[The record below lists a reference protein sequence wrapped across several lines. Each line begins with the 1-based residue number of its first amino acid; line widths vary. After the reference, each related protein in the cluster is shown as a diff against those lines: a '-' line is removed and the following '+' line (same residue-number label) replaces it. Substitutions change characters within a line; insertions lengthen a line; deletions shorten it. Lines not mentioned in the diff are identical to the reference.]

1 MNNFKSIADEQLVR
15 LYLGGDNNAFDTLL
29 NKYESKVYTHIFHL
43 VKNRE
48 LANDMLQD
56 VFMRVIE
63 KLHNGKYVEDGKFS
77 AWVMCLA
84 HNLVLDYFRKEVKH
98 KMVYEDEHTDIF
110 NTSNT
115 SVTDNRETELISLQN
130 NSDLKVLINNLPEK
144 QKEIVIMRYYYDLSF
159 KDIAN
164 TLGIS
169 INTAL
174 GRVRYALINMRKQ
187 AAKLNIEVA

>member
-1 MNNFKSIADEQLVR
+1 MNNLKSMTDEQLVR
-15 LYLGGDNNAFDTLL
+15 LYLGGNNSAFDTLL
-29 NKYESKVYTHIFHL
+29 NRYESKVFTHIYHM

-48 LANDMLQD
+48 LANDMFQD

-77 AWVMCLA
+77 SWVMRLA
-84 HNLVLDYFRKEVKH
+84 HNLVLDYFRKEVKY
-98 KMVYEDEHTDIF
+98 KMVYEEENVDIF
-110 NTSNT
+110 NTTNT
-115 SVTDNRETELISLQN
+115 STSECREAEMITTQN
-130 NSDLKVLINNLPEK
+130 NKDLKVLIDSLPEK

-174 GRVRYALINMRKQ
+174 GRIRYALINMRKQ
-187 AAKLNIEVA
+187 AAALNIEVA